1 MSAESVIITYNEKF
15 IHIYIYTIYIYI
27 HHISMFTI
35 YMYIY
40 IYACWMLISV
50 TGLIK
55 GH

>member
-1 MSAESVIITYNEKF
+1 MSAESVIITYNVE
-15 IHIYIYTIYIYI
+15 IYTYIYIYNIYIY
-27 HHISMFTI
+27 HISMFTI

-40 IYACWMLISV
+40 MQRWMLIGV